1 MPRTSSGA
9 SLDTKSDNAV
19 RPMPQPVRPGSA
31 RPIDTALRA
40 LSVSRHSDNS
50 VDRQTRSSRYLLPRR
65 ALGSLISRGFRTR
78 LRVLKCAWIPL
89 TIARII
95 VSAPLRVALYQAPA
109 LVGGGVAHPPH
120 ADSSK
125 TRFLMRLPRR
135 RRPKHPYI
143 SAKIHSADKATASL
157 LRSRLILKILG

>member
-19 RPMPQPVRPGSA
+19 RPMPQPVRTGSA

-109 LVGGGVAHPPH
+109 LVAGGWWPTPH
-120 ADSSK
+120 MP
-125 TRFLMRLPRR
+125 TL
-135 RRPKHPYI
+135 PKH
-143 SAKIHSADKATASL
+143 DF
-157 LRSRLILKILG
+157 

>member
-19 RPMPQPVRPGSA
+19 RPMPQPVRTGSA

-109 LVGGGVAHPPH
+109 LVGGGWWPTPH
-120 ADSSK
+120 MP
-125 TRFLMRLPRR
+125 TL
-135 RRPKHPYI
+135 PKH
-143 SAKIHSADKATASL
+143 DF
-157 LRSRLILKILG
+157 